1 MTSLTWW
8 FILFI
13 VSILLE
19 LSSPGFFFFL
29 SLASGAVVASAVSL
43 TSAGL
48 TAEFVSFILTSLIAC
63 YVLMRYVRS
72 TSKDTLHS
80 SNVYGLVGKQGV
92 VTETIAPCH
101 KGWVKVEGELW
112 AALSK
117 DETIHAGMVVVVLST
132 AGSHVIVKKI
142 KDHC

>member
-1 MTSLTWW
+1 MSSLTWW
-8 FILFI
+8 FILFV
-13 VSILLE
+13 VSVLFE
-19 LSSPGFFFFL
+19 LSSPGFFFLALACGAAGAGLL
-29 SLASGAVVASAVSL
+29 SLVPVGLSVQFAFFMVVSVAAFFL
-43 TSAGL
+43 
-48 TAEFVSFILTSLIAC
+48 
-63 YVLMRYVRS
+63 LMRYVRA

-80 SNVYGLVGKQGV
+80 SNVYALVGKQGV

-101 KGWVKVEGELW
+101 KGWVKIDGELW

-117 DETIHAGMVVVVLST
+117 EETIQAGMVVVVLST

>member
-13 VSILLE
+13 LCVLLE

-29 SLASGAVVASAVSL
+29 ALACGAAV
-43 TSAGL
+43 AGL
-48 TAEFVSFILTSLIAC
+48 ISLLGLGSSIEFAFFIVSSIASCFLLI
-63 YVLMRYVRS
+63 RYVRK
-72 TSKDTLHS
+72 SKDTLHS
-80 SNVYGLVGKQGV
+80 TNVYALVGKQGV

-101 KGWVKVEGELW
+101 KGWVKIEGELW

-117 DETIHAGMVVVVLST
+117 DETVHAGMVVEVLST
-132 AGSHVIVKKI
+132 SGSHVIVKKI
-142 KDHC
+142 KDYC

>member
-1 MTSLTWW
+1 MTTITWW

-13 VSILLE
+13 LSVLFE
-19 LSSPGFFFFL
+19 LTSPGFFFFL
-29 SLASGAVVASAVSL
+29 SLACGAAVAGGSSL
-43 TSAGL
+43 LDIGL
-48 TAEFVSFILTSLIAC
+48 TAQFIVFIISSLAAFFLL
-63 YVLMRYVRS
+63 VRYVRK
-72 TSKDTLHS
+72 TSRDTLHS
-80 SNVYGLVGKQGV
+80 SNVYALVGKQGV

-117 DETIHAGMVVVVLST
+117 EETIHAGMVVEVLST
-132 AGSHVIVKKI
+132 SGSHVIVKKI

>member
-8 FILFI
+8 FVLFM
-13 VSILLE
+13 VSVLFE

-29 SLASGAVVASAVSL
+29 ALACGAAIAGLFSLLNMGLSVQFVAFIVSSLAA
-43 TSAGL
+43 
-48 TAEFVSFILTSLIAC
+48 FF
-63 YVLMRYVRS
+63 VLMRYVRE

-80 SNVYGLVGKQGV
+80 SNVYSLVGKEGIV
-92 VTETIAPCH
+92 METIAPCH
-101 KGWVKVEGELW
+101 KGWVKVEGEMW

-117 DETIHAGMVVVVLST
+117 EETIHAGMMVVVVST
-132 AGSHVIVKKI
+132 AGSHVIVKKT